1 MDESGHT
8 YDGSCERR
16 SADRRSKHRRAPRMR
31 LDPLFAAT
39 IVNQINPVA
48 QETVLHRYKDPKAGP
63 RRGLFVNLRV

>member
-8 YDGSCERR
+8 YDGSYERR
-16 SADRRSKHRRAPRMR
+16 SDDRRSKHRRAPRLR

-39 IVNQINPVA
+39 IVNQLKPA
-48 QETVLHRYKDPKAGP
+48 APETVLNRYKDPKSAP